1 MLFAVLLVGCHKSGT
16 WRDDTG
22 IWKRIFRVEKPA
34 NVTVVHSWFWRSP
47 HFTYEFEYYLQ
58 VEKSADLQKRLFTA
72 YRGTDDPTAI
82 MAWSQQNRPAWFAPK
97 PVAEYEVLIYS
108 NAPSSGFR
116 LLIDRKAGD
125 LFLADGL
132 L

>member
-1 MLFAVLLVGCHKSGT
+1 MKQVGEGK
-16 WRDDTG
+16 
-22 IWKRIFRVEKPA
+22 E
-34 NVTVVHSWFWRSP
+34 
-47 HFTYEFEYYLQ
+47 LQ
-58 VEKSADLQKRLFTA
+58 
-72 YRGTDDPTAI
+72 AI